1 MLRSA
6 ARPPGAPAR
15 PSVRAAARAAA
26 SSGAAPP
33 KKVAMVSLGCPKNT
47 VDGEWYA
54 LLCVGCE
61 RRRAC
66 AQRPTAACQKTT
78 RAGSPQPASLHAPH
92 DTATRPRWCI
102 AVCQPRL
109 ALIAGWEAAGCTLA
123 NRRFSFTLPS
133 HAWLRSFLSPGE
145 VLLGD
150 LSSAGFDLIDDPADA
165 DAIVVNT
172 CAFVEDA
179 KSESL
184 EAILE
189 ASSLRGANGKKKK
202 VVVTGCLAQRYGA
215 DLAASLPEAD
225 LVVGFQHYGGL
236 AASLGDVLAGR
247 PPPKDQRVRVG
258 DATVPFRPEA
268 RRARLT
274 PKHTAYLRVAEGCSH
289 ACTFCAIPGFR

>member
-1 MLRSA
+1 MC
-6 ARPPGAPAR
+6 
-15 PSVRAAARAAA
+15 
-26 SSGAAPP
+26 SG
-33 KKVAMVSLGCPKNT
+33 
-47 VDGEWYA
+47 
-54 LLCVGCE
+54 
-61 RRRAC
+61 
-66 AQRPTAACQKTT
+66 
-78 RAGSPQPASLHAPH
+78 
-92 DTATRPRWCI
+92 
-102 AVCQPRL
+102 
-109 ALIAGWEAAGCTLA
+109 A
-123 NRRFSFTLPS
+123 NRRFCRTSRVAPLSLLPT
-133 HAWLRSFLSPGE
+133 PGE

-150 LSSAGFDLIDDPADA
+150 LSSAGFALTDDPADA

-189 ASSLRGANGKKKK
+189 ASALTGKNGRKKK
-202 VVVTGCLAQRYGA
+202 VVVTGCLAQRYGD

-236 AASLGDVLAGR
+236 PEALGAVLDGR
-247 PPPKDQRVRVG
+247 KPPQRVTVG
-258 DATVPFRPEA
+258 AATVPFRPEA